1 MNQALQLEHQLAIA
15 PTQQE
20 EARKE
25 FVSCLRQ
32 HVLTTMAAG
41 MRADYIE

>member
-15 PTQQE
+15 PTQE